1 MRQWYFYS
9 TDTWQR
15 RFGRSAKDVEFY
27 LEFFRYGCPPHG
39 GFGLGV
45 DRLTMLLLGMGIKE
59 VMFLFRG
66 PNRLT
71 P

>member
-1 MRQWYFYS
+1 M
-9 TDTWQR
+9 
-15 RFGRSAKDVEFY
+15 KFY

-39 GFGLGV
+39 GFGIGV
-45 DRLTMLLLGMGIKE
+45 DRLTMLLVGLTIKDA
-59 VMFLFRG
+59 MFLLRG

>member
-1 MRQWYFYS
+1 M
-9 TDTWQR
+9 
-15 RFGRSAKDVEFY
+15 
-27 LEFFRYGCPPHG
+27 EFFRYGCPPHG

-45 DRLTMLLLGMGIKE
+45 DRMTMLLLGIPIKE